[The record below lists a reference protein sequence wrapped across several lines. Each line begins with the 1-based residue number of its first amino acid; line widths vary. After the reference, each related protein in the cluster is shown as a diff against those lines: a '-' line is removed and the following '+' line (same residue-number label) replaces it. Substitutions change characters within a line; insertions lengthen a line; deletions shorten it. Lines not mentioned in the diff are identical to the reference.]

1 MKLKTSHVVLLA
13 PLIWLTPCAADSVDE
28 STARKAGEAA
38 VKSVIPRK
46 IDYNKLKFSLVP
58 FGVKVKE
65 ITLSENERFAKHP
78 LRTWPFFARAQ
89 EVSLTADLLPLFIGR
104 ISVNEL
110 AIQHF
115 QANTLLSQTIH
126 DQ

>member
-1 MKLKTSHVVLLA
+1 MRQKTSCFALLA
-13 PLIWLTPCAADSVDE
+13 TWVWLNPCAADTVDE
-28 STARKAGEAA
+28 SAARKAGEAA

-89 EVSLTADLLPLFIGR
+89 DVSLTADLLPL
-104 ISVNEL
+104 
-110 AIQHF
+110 
-115 QANTLLSQTIH
+115 
-126 DQ
+126 